1 LKDLLTLKQQQ
12 AGVVEARE
20 AVKQATET
28 LKQGRSIM
36 LFTIITIIFLPLSF
50 CASIFGMNVT
60 EFNGG
65 LLTLHEELYYMFPTS
80 VAIIITSFTFAFSSS
95 SFVSAIYEL
104 AWEGAKYPVSVAGT
118 WALTRTG
125 MFTLSR
131 ELESK
136 AKEVRDRGRKVTGTM
151 RANALREKMEWK
163 VARDLLKE
171 ESLETAGKGQVGDV
185 ESAMASS
192 GSLEGRLYYSNTV

>member
-1 LKDLLTLKQQQ
+1 
-12 AGVVEARE
+12 
-20 AVKQATET
+20 
-28 LKQGRSIM
+28 
-36 LFTIITIIFLPLSF
+36 
-50 CASIFGMNVT
+50 
-60 EFNGG
+60 
-65 LLTLHEELYYMFPTS
+65 
-80 VAIIITSFTFAFSSS
+80 
-95 SFVSAIYEL
+95 
-104 AWEGAKYPVSVAGT
+104 
-118 WALTRTG
+118 